1 MTPEQWHIITEIA
14 KDLGILDHTIRQWR
28 SRDKVPY
35 HMQIEI
41 MMKSNGRIRYKDFLK
56 HNKRNRAA

>member
-1 MTPEQWHIITEIA
+1 VTPEQWQIIAEIA

-28 SRDKVPY
+28 SRNKVPY

-41 MMKSNGRIRYKDFLK
+41 MMRSSGRIRYKDFAK
-56 HNKRNRAA
+56 HNNRNKVA